1 MELVNISYTGKG
13 PESQNLS
20 LLDSQLVTSNYIN
33 TSFGDTN
40 DYLEL
45 YIYNENNELLD
56 FDHDASDYYP
66 YLTADPKNNT
76 YPNITLDPEKDLK
89 SRGFNRGN
97 LNIQYYFNRKLF
109 GSSYG
114 RFYWIK
120 EISTSR
126 TELKL
131 ASQVISNSEIRNGFN
146 QYQVYISNKNYYP
159 VFYLNFG
166 NNQTII
172 ANNVAYTEDSDGSY
186 LLVKL
191 YAPLSP
197 DYDLKTQLWIV
208 DKIAE
213 PVSFNVNIQVQAEG
227 TENLNS
233 LRGPNF
239 NVTLNTKNGQT
250 TPYYNYNN
258 LLSSNVSSSYQK
270 LLSYY
275 QDKSVDINVDYSNF
289 SNFIHFSSATERVNN
304 FVYKLGL
311 IESYNSQLSQ
321 QQLIGGGSGTQ
332 TIVSSSIGYIES
344 SINNIIE
351 KFDTYEYFLYF
362 NSSSWAW
369 PKLTTTQPYQLYSVT
384 SSEATNFLGSENTV
398 PMEGTQSLL
407 FSASYYDST
416 NKDLLHNS
424 IPQYLLDDPS
434 NTPYITFLDMIGQHF
449 DNIWIYYKD
458 LSTRYDATNN
468 PDTGISL
475 DVVSDA
481 LRGFGI
487 QLYTNS
493 NVSDNLYYTLFG
505 INTDGGLLP
514 PTGSELITNYVTSSL
529 TTLSAATIQD
539 ELYKRLY
546 HNLPYLLKTKGTQRG
561 IKALISTF
569 GIPEEI
575 LTVREFGGN
584 PIDSVDGAFDLDTTD
599 YKISISTGSNGNVT
613 GSLMLSSSLLSPYAT
628 LQFYDKDHRINST
641 DIEIGFSP
649 ADTINANI
657 TASQGYFD
665 INQLIGSPGY
675 QQSASYGPLVSASNA
690 YFASYTQPSSVW
702 EYIRLI
708 KFYNNSLFKM
718 IKDFVPAR
726 ANLSTGIIVKSHML
740 ERNKYARHEPSMSL
754 DMNYSE
760 SIDMLYVEGSTGGA
774 LSGSTYWTGLITT
787 PLGDVAYTSS
797 QNYEQYTGELG
808 GSEIVATTG
817 NAFDQSENS
826 NLPATSSGIITVSR
840 GALYQNVT
848 SSVRSLY
855 LLDLDYTSDQS
866 KPVNFNIITESLNNS
881 QINNYADY
889 TNPMSPYAYVQDYNY
904 FLEKSIL
911 PRYKGSQTVS
921 ATYTTYTPGDDSYG
935 KTAAIDKIKYQYA
948 YLVDIYSS
956 SMFLP
961 KRSNA
966 QIKYVIDNNQN
977 VLDLTKAN
985 NNIFSVQ
992 NIYKSGET
1000 SNISLFEYDERNPF
1014 SQQLVNNPTTTI
1026 YEGGFR
1032 YLPILHQVSGS
1043 RSTTTQSFSLDTP
1056 IPIIIQGSSGG
1067 GIDPN
1072 SPELQ
1077 SSNWRVGYYVC
1088 EQDNTF
1094 SSIYFAG
1101 VSASYHPNGASTPQA
1116 VTFDVFVYIMA
1127 AMSSNGTCGTLTER
1141 VLSINTGQ
1149 SSDGITIASDTS
1161 GLTPSGLGSGC
1172 SSETDPNARWSNS
1185 GFSRTCTKFIDG
1197 IEQRGGGGGG
1207 TTFTTTILTTNVSA
1221 SQNCL
1226 YYLSESKQIVFDSA
1240 IAYYYDY
1247 GLVYNSTSDDYWST
1261 SPLERVITPFTLNVG
1276 DRISLYNTSSLGW
1289 DERFEYSIKNIIF
1302 TGSGVTGS
1310 RLIAE
1315 VDRSIDGALLSSGSG
1330 VPIDVVT
1337 GSPFR
1342 ACRYV
1347 VWKHLPDETNVMLRY
1362 NPKDSTIV
1370 ENGLLFPQYI
1380 DEVVQANAG
1389 NTVKALKQQNLIQ

>member
-1 MELVNISYTGKG
+1 
-13 PESQNLS
+13 
-20 LLDSQLVTSNYIN
+20 
-33 TSFGDTN
+33 
-40 DYLEL
+40 
-45 YIYNENNELLD
+45 
-56 FDHDASDYYP
+56 
-66 YLTADPKNNT
+66 
-76 YPNITLDPEKDLK
+76 
-89 SRGFNRGN
+89 
-97 LNIQYYFNRKLF
+97 
-109 GSSYG
+109 
-114 RFYWIK
+114 
-120 EISTSR
+120 
-126 TELKL
+126 
-131 ASQVISNSEIRNGFN
+131 
-146 QYQVYISNKNYYP
+146 
-159 VFYLNFG
+159 
-166 NNQTII
+166 
-172 ANNVAYTEDSDGSY
+172 
-186 LLVKL
+186 
-191 YAPLSP
+191 
-197 DYDLKTQLWIV
+197 
-208 DKIAE
+208 
-213 PVSFNVNIQVQAEG
+213 
-227 TENLNS
+227 
-233 LRGPNF
+233 
-239 NVTLNTKNGQT
+239 
-250 TPYYNYNN
+250 
-258 LLSSNVSSSYQK
+258 
-270 LLSYY
+270 
-275 QDKSVDINVDYSNF
+275 
-289 SNFIHFSSATERVNN
+289 
-304 FVYKLGL
+304 
-311 IESYNSQLSQ
+311 
-321 QQLIGGGSGTQ
+321 
-332 TIVSSSIGYIES
+332 
-344 SINNIIE
+344 
-351 KFDTYEYFLYF
+351 
-362 NSSSWAW
+362 
-369 PKLTTTQPYQLYSVT
+369 
-384 SSEATNFLGSENTV
+384 
-398 PMEGTQSLL
+398 
-407 FSASYYDST
+407 
-416 NKDLLHNS
+416 
-424 IPQYLLDDPS
+424 
-434 NTPYITFLDMIGQHF
+434 
-449 DNIWIYYKD
+449 
-458 LSTRYDATNN
+458 
-468 PDTGISL
+468 
-475 DVVSDA
+475 
-481 LRGFGI
+481 
-487 QLYTNS
+487 
-493 NVSDNLYYTLFG
+493 
-505 INTDGGLLP
+505 
-514 PTGSELITNYVTSSL
+514 
-529 TTLSAATIQD
+529 
-539 ELYKRLY
+539 
-546 HNLPYLLKTKGTQRG
+546 
-561 IKALISTF
+561 
-569 GIPEEI
+569 
-575 LTVREFGGN
+575 
-584 PIDSVDGAFDLDTTD
+584 
-599 YKISISTGSNGNVT
+599 
-613 GSLMLSSSLLSPYAT
+613 
-628 LQFYDKDHRINST
+628 
-641 DIEIGFSP
+641 
-649 ADTINANI
+649 
-657 TASQGYFD
+657 
-665 INQLIGSPGY
+665 
-675 QQSASYGPLVSASNA
+675 
-690 YFASYTQPSSVW
+690 
-702 EYIRLI
+702 
-708 KFYNNSLFKM
+708 
-718 IKDFVPAR
+718 
-726 ANLSTGIIVKSHML
+726 
-740 ERNKYARHEPSMSL
+740 
-754 DMNYSE
+754 
-760 SIDMLYVEGSTGGA
+760 
-774 LSGSTYWTGLITT
+774 
-787 PLGDVAYTSS
+787 
-797 QNYEQYTGELG
+797 
-808 GSEIVATTG
+808 
-817 NAFDQSENS
+817 
-826 NLPATSSGIITVSR
+826 
-840 GALYQNVT
+840 
-848 SSVRSLY
+848 
-855 LLDLDYTSDQS
+855 
-866 KPVNFNIITESLNNS
+866 
-881 QINNYADY
+881 
-889 TNPMSPYAYVQDYNY
+889 MSPYAYVQDYNY

>member
-1 MELVNISYTGKG
+1 MELVNISYAGKG

-20 LLDSQLVTSNYIN
+20 PLDRQLVTSNYIN
-33 TSFGDTN
+33 SQFGEAN

-45 YIYNENNELLD
+45 FIYNENGLLLD
-56 FDHDASDYYP
+56 FDYDGSDYYP
-66 YLTADPKNNT
+66 YLTSNPKNNT
-76 YPNITLDPEKDLK
+76 YSSLTLDPEKDLK

-97 LNIQYYFNRKLF
+97 LTIQYNFNKKLF
-109 GSSYG
+109 NSAFGT
-114 RFYWIK
+114 FYWIK

-131 ASQVISNSEIRNGFN
+131 ASQVLSNTEIKNGFN
-146 QYQVYISNKNYYP
+146 QYQGYISNKNYYP

-166 NNQTII
+166 NNQTAI
-172 ANNVAYTEDSDGSY
+172 ADNVAYTEDDSGGY

-197 DYDLKTQLWIV
+197 DYDLKTQLWII
-208 DKIAE
+208 DKVAD
-213 PVSFNVNIQVQAEG
+213 PVTFTVNIQVQADG

-275 QDKSVDINVDYSNF
+275 QDKSVEINVDYSNF

-321 QQLIGGGSGTQ
+321 QQSIGGGTGTQ
-332 TIVSSSIGYIES
+332 PIVSSSIGYIQS

-369 PKLTTTQPYQLYSVT
+369 PKLTATQPYQLYSVT
-384 SSEATNFLGSENTV
+384 SSEAANFLGSESIV
-398 PMEGTQSLL
+398 PTLTTQSLL
-407 FSASYYDST
+407 FSASYYDTT

-434 NTPYITFLDMIGQHF
+434 NTPYVTFLDMIGQHF

-475 DVVSDA
+475 DIVSDA
-481 LRGFGI
+481 LKGFGM

-575 LTVREFGGN
+575 LTIREFGGN

-628 LQFYDKDHRINST
+628 LQFYDKNHRVNST
-641 DIEIGFSP
+641 NIEIGFSP
-649 ADTINANI
+649 ADTINTNI
-657 TASQGYFD
+657 TASQGFFD

-675 QQSASYGPLVSASNA
+675 QQSSSYAPLVSASNA
-690 YFASYTQPSSVW
+690 YFANYTQPSSVW

-740 ERNKYARHEPSMSL
+740 ERNKYARYEPSMSL
-754 DMNYSE
+754 NMNYSQ

-787 PLGDVAYTSS
+787 PLGNVAYTSS
-797 QNYEQYTGELG
+797 QNYEQYTGELA
-808 GSEIVATTG
+808 GSEIVVTTG
-817 NAFDQSENS
+817 DAFDQSENS
-826 NLPATSSGIITVSR
+826 NLPATSSGVVTISR

-855 LLDLDYTSDQS
+855 LLDLDYTADQS

-904 FLEKSIL
+904 FLERSIL

-921 ATYTTYTPGDDSYG
+921 ATYTTYTVGDDSYG

-1032 YLPILHQVSGS
+1032 YLPILHEVSGS
-1043 RSTTTQSFSLDTP
+1043 RSSTTQSFTVDTP
-1056 IPIIIQGSSGG
+1056 IERTIQGSSGG
-1067 GIDPN
+1067 GVDPN

-1088 EQDNTF
+1088 EQDNG
-1094 SSIYFAG
+1094 SESIYFAG
-1101 VSASYHPNGASTPQA
+1101 VSASYHPNGASTPQN

-1127 AMSSNGTCGTLTER
+1127 AMNSNGTCGTLTER

-1149 SSDGITIASDTS
+1149 SSDGTTIASDTS

-1172 SSETDPNARWSNS
+1172 SSESQPQRWTYT
-1185 GFSRTCTKFIDG
+1185 GFTRTCTKYIDR
-1197 IEQRGGGGGG
+1197 IAQRGGGGGG
-1207 TTFTTTILTTNVSA
+1207 TTFTTTLLTTNVSA

-1330 VPIDVVT
+1330 VPIDAFT

-1380 DEVVQANAG
+1380 DQVVQANAG
-1389 NTVKALKQQNLIQ
+1389 NTVKALKQQNLI